1 MDEKYLNL
9 CDSETFLEMLNNKEI
24 TMCSVIGRPKQE
36 FEELF
41 RQGGN
46 FYELLVHK
54 YGIEDL
60 EFMIEGFY
68 ETEFMIRPINI
79 YVPAEDELGED
90 GFYCSATLS
99 MCYQYSTVTIM
110 KILLAFFD
118 VIFYLMPSPLLPNSV
133 YKLMK
138 YGELE
143 TSPLF
148 F

>member
-1 MDEKYLNL
+1 
-9 CDSETFLEMLNNKEI
+9 
-24 TMCSVIGRPKQE
+24 
-36 FEELF
+36 
-41 RQGGN
+41 
-46 FYELLVHK
+46 
-54 YGIEDL
+54 
-60 EFMIEGFY
+60 
-68 ETEFMIRPINI
+68 MIRPINI
-79 YVPAEDELGED
+79 YIPAEDELGED